1 MSSSSDWKIGGSWR
15 LRLTVGGQEERR
27 KDFQIVTRR
36 NQTRSGTA
44 SAMVFGVGAFT
55 QGMMRVLRDAGAS
68 MSGYLTRPYGHYGP
82 SMEGKVYDAAA
93 HPSPVDILKGTN
105 PVFVVPMSIEWALQ
119 AWAEEFVEMGV
130 PLVCPV
136 GEGLLLERDRDFAR
150 QLCRKYRI
158 AFPESHAARDRA
170 DARAWVGQRKRGY
183 VLKNPLCSPF
193 SPLHTVVCES
203 AAETLLWLERVDD
216 SEGVFLQ
223 EYLGS
228 AEAGHIALVS
238 GGEVYSLVT
247 NQEYKRAYAGDLG
260 IVAGAPLGGL
270 VERDP
275 EDRYGLA
282 RELIHPLRPW
292 FRRVGFNGPVQVTA
306 MRHRGRWHVLE
317 YNVRLGVTSGPL
329 ILRMLSNPI
338 EVLQGTALK
347 QPIRPRFRSGMRY
360 GCSVTLAGYGYPYVS
375 LSGPR
380 LPVTVEGRLTCDVWW
395 NEVAAEAGGGL
406 VMTGHRIADVT
417 AVAGTL
423 EAALRRVYAN
433 IRRIHCAGSYY
444 RLDIGRSLWPPG
456 KSK

>member
-1 MSSSSDWKIGGSWR
+1 
-15 LRLTVGGQEERR
+15 
-27 KDFQIVTRR
+27 
-36 NQTRSGTA
+36 
-44 SAMVFGVGAFT
+44 MVFGVGSFT
-55 QGMMRVLRDAGAS
+55 QGMMRVLREEGATV
-68 MSGYLTRPYGHYGP
+68 SGYLTRPYGHHGP
-82 SMEGKVYDAAA
+82 SLEGDVYDVAK
-93 HPSPVDILKGTN
+93 HGSPVKLVEQIR
-105 PVFVVPMSIEWALQ
+105 PAFVVPMSIEWALQ
-119 AWAEEFVEMGV
+119 TWADDFLKLDV
-130 PLVCPV
+130 PLVCAS
-136 GEGLLLERDRDFAR
+136 GEGLLLERDRDYAR
-150 QLCRKYRI
+150 QLCRKYQI
-158 AFPESHAARDRA
+158 AFPESHVARDRVEA
-170 DARAWVGQRKRGY
+170 QAWVGRRKRGF

-203 AAETLLWLERVDD
+203 ASETQAWLERVDD

-223 EYLGS
+223 EYLGR

-247 NQEYKRAYAGDLG
+247 NQEYKRAHAGDMG

-292 FRRVGFNGPVQVTA
+292 FHRVGFHGPVQVTA

-329 ILRMLSNPI
+329 ILRLLSNPV
-338 EVLQGTALK
+338 EVLHGTALD
-347 QPIRPRFRSGMRY
+347 QAIRPRFRPKLRY

-375 LSGPR
+375 LQGPR
-380 LPVTVEGRLTCDVWW
+380 LPVTVEGRLTCDVLW
-395 NEVAAEAGGGL
+395 NEVASEADGGL
-406 VMTGHRIADVT
+406 SMTGHRIADVT

-423 EAALRRVYAN
+423 EGALRRVYAN
-433 IRRIHCAGSYY
+433 IRRLRCAGSYY

-456 KSK
+456 KE